1 MTRTEFMA
9 ALRSRLSH
17 LPAEEQD
24 AALRYYEEY
33 FDEADSEEE
42 AARQLGSPADI
53 AARILG
59 ENAQQ
64 QTAQPQMVQPQPA
77 QPPKPKHSPWFWVG
91 ITALCIFASP
101 FLLGLAGAALGLLI
115 GVAAVVLALV
125 VAVICPFLMLSVTM
139 LATFVLCLYLAAGAL
154 SVFTPGAVLLA
165 GIGLLCGALG
175 VLSGIFTGYLCYWT
189 GLLFGKLFRSC
200 GRRKGAKA

>member
-42 AARQLGSPADI
+42 AARQLGSPEDI

-59 ENAQQ
+59 DDVPIQQ
-64 QTAQPQMVQPQPA
+64 LRGQ
-77 QPPKPKHSPWFWVG
+77 KRN
-91 ITALCIFASP
+91 
-101 FLLGLAGAALGLLI
+101 LLHRLL
-115 GVAAVVLALV
+115 
-125 VAVICPFLMLSVTM
+125 PRF
-139 LATFVLCLYLAAGAL
+139 
-154 SVFTPGAVLLA
+154 
-165 GIGLLCGALG
+165 
-175 VLSGIFTGYLCYWT
+175 SGM
-189 GLLFGKLFRSC
+189 
-200 GRRKGAKA
+200 

>member
-9 ALRSRLSH
+9 ALRGRLSH

-42 AARQLGSPADI
+42 AARQLGSPEDI

-59 ENAQQ
+59 EGAQTPAPQ
-64 QTAQPQMVQPQPA
+64 PQTAPS
-77 QPPKPKHSPWFWVG
+77 QPPRPKHSPWFWVG
-91 ITALCIFASP
+91 ITALCVFASP
-101 FLLGLAGAALGLLI
+101 VLLGLAAAALGLLI
-115 GVAAVVLALV
+115 GAAAIVLALV
-125 VAVICPFLMLSVTM
+125 CAVICPFLVLSVTM
-139 LATFVLCLYLAAGAL
+139 LATFVLCFYMAAGAAGI
-154 SVFTPGAVLLA
+154 FTPGAVLLC

-175 VLSGIFTGYLCYWT
+175 LLSGVFTGYLCCWT
-189 GLLFGKLFRSC
+189 GLLFKKVFGSF
-200 GRRKGAKA
+200 RRKGARA

>member
-42 AARQLGSPADI
+42 AARQLGSPEDI

-59 ENAQQ
+59 EGAQAQ
-64 QTAQPQMVQPQPA
+64 AEQPQTAQQPV
-77 QPPKPKHSPWFWVG
+77 QPPKPKHSPWFWAG
-91 ITALCIFASP
+91 IVTLCIFASP
-101 FLLGLAGAALGLLI
+101 VLLGVAAAALGLLI
-115 GVAAVVLALV
+115 GAAAIVLALAA
-125 VAVICPFLMLSVTM
+125 AVICPFLALSVSM
-139 LATFVLCLYLAAGAL
+139 LATFVLCFYMAAGAAGI
-154 SVFTPGAVLLA
+154 FAPGAVLLC

-175 VLSGIFTGYLCYWT
+175 LLSGVFTGYLCYWT
-189 GLLFGKLFRSC
+189 GLLFKKCFGSF
-200 GRRKGAKA
+200 RRKGARA